1 MSFVVKRRIDSL
13 GRVVLPADYRNH
25 FNIKAGDS
33 VQLTLAEN
41 GMIVSKEVK
50 NTNITKPQIVDEL
63 GRIKI
68 PDEILKEHNWCSN
81 DTLEISAEY
90 YGILLNTYKEDG
102 ITQHDFQ
109 QIFMSEKNKKDIF
122 EKDYSDEWK
131 QNLSS
136 KKINEDIHIFDTILD
151 SGVLKSFDQSM
162 IHSPHVINIS
172 QKKTFERSLQML
184 DELAKSFGGKI
195 YSEINY
201 EDFGVFIR
209 VYLPFFEFYGDGTIE
224 CLRYISQVAR
234 AITFENTDANQIRMT
249 VRFDYFDRI
258 EDNKKESMQYI
269 TELAEKIC

>member
-1 MSFVVKRRIDSL
+1 MSFVVKRKIDSL

-25 FNIKAGDS
+25 FNIESGDS
-33 VQLTLAEN
+33 VQFTIAEN
-41 GMIVSKEVK
+41 GIIVSKAVK
-50 NTNITKPQIVDEL
+50 NTNVSKTKIVDEI

-81 DTLEISAEY
+81 DTLEISAEQ
-90 YGILLNTYKEDG
+90 YGILLSTYKEDG

-109 QIFMSEKNKKDIF
+109 QTFLSEKNKKDIF

-136 KKINEDIHIFDTILD
+136 KKTNEDIHIFDAILD
-151 SGVLKSFDQSM
+151 SGLLKSYDQSM
-162 IHSPHVINIS
+162 INLPHAINIS
-172 QKKTFERSLQML
+172 QKKAFERSLQML

-209 VYLPFFEFYGDGTIE
+209 VYMPFFEFYGDGSIE
-224 CLRYISQVAR
+224 YLRYISQVAR
-234 AITFENTDANQIRMT
+234 VITFENADNNQIRMT
-249 VRFDYFDRI
+249 MRFDYFDRI
-258 EDNKKESMQYI
+258 EDENNDKELIKYI
-269 TELAEKIC
+269 II